1 MAPANPERVAT
12 FLEQEVG
19 DELRSVIYYDE
30 TTFDLV
36 YVRDDVRDQYS
47 ERDLERIRQELGVA
61 SFGKP
66 MLEDLYVHGD
76 LQCTVKCFEE
86 AIEMHFLASDTEGIA
101 VGLDSAAFVTH
112 RTFIGRCLEEAGF
125 DYGSD

>member
-36 YVRDDVRDQYS
+36 YVRDDVREQYS
-47 ERDLERIRQELGVA
+47 ERDLERVRQELGVA

-66 MLEDLYVHGD
+66 ALEDLYVHGD
-76 LQCTVKCFEE
+76 LQCTVQCFQE
-86 AIEMHFLASDTEGIA
+86 AIEIHFLASDTESIA
-101 VGLDSAAFVTH
+101 VGLDPAAFVTH

-125 DYGSD
+125 DYH